1 MGEGFGKGGNQVFCS
16 GLVKLE
22 IDLGFRDE
30 IKSYR

>member
-1 MGEGFGKGGNQVFCS
+1 MRVGFGKVGNQVFCS

-30 IKSYR
+30 IKTYR